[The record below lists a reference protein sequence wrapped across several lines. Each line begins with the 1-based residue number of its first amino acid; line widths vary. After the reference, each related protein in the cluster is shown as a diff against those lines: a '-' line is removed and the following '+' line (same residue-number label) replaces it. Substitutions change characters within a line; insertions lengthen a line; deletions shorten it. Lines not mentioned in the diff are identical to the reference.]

1 MSKSLEEY
9 SREELIEE
17 IKSLKKQKKFGL
29 VWEDKPEK
37 VVKDCETKLPVV
49 KEVEEKAIENAP
61 GEPTNIIIEGDNY
74 HALSVLNY
82 THAGKVDVIYID
94 PPYNTEN
101 REFIYNDCRVD
112 AEDSFRH
119 SKWLSF
125 MKKRLELARNLL
137 KDSGV
142 IFVSIDEHE
151 YATLKLLMD
160 EVFCESFLANITWD
174 KRNPKG
180 NSNTISSVTEYIL
193 CYANN
198 KECIEELKTVK
209 ENADVMMWKAK
220 QLYQKCGK
228 SVVPECIIESIKLG
242 ANINKN
248 DFAKQYELKD
258 ANRDFNKWLKVM
270 PFSEGEKAYKNIDE
284 KGDLYRPVSM
294 AAPKDSKNKYSL
306 IHPVTGKACPVPKT
320 GWRNKKDTMDK
331 LLENNEIIFGVDE
344 KTIPNRKYLLKD
356 YRYQTLSDLF
366 AYAGNGIDDL
376 ISVVPGASFDNPKP
390 LFIINKII
398 RAYCKSDAVILD
410 FFAGSGT
417 TGQSVMELNK
427 EDGGHRQ
434 FILVTNNENQI
445 AEKVTYPRIETV
457 ITGIRPDGTKYSDG
471 IPANLRYFKTDFVE
485 KGKTTDDTRE
495 ALITEC
501 CDMIRIR
508 ENAFEHVAST
518 PEYRF
523 YKNDKIFVPIIFDQ
537 FAIAETWEK
546 VEELNKD
553 KLPVHCYNFSYNRH
567 ANEEE
572 IPEDTELEWTACSIP
587 ETVLEVYRKIFR
599 KKEV

>member
-1 MSKSLEEY
+1 MGRRLEEY
-9 SREELIEE
+9 TQEELIEY
-17 IKSLKKQKKFGL
+17 IKTLKKQKRFGL

-37 VVKDCETKLPVV
+37 VVKECETKLPVL
-49 KEVEEKAIENAP
+49 KEVDDKAIKKAP

-94 PPYNTEN
+94 PPYNTGN
-101 REFIYNDCRVD
+101 KDFIYNDCYVD
-112 AEDSFRH
+112 KEDTFRH

-125 MKKRLELARNLL
+125 MEKRLRLAKNLL
-137 KDSGV
+137 ADDGV
-142 IFVSIDEHE
+142 IFISINDIEQAH
-151 YATLKLLMD
+151 LKLLCD
-160 EVFCESFLANITWD
+160 QIFGEQNFIANIVNRTPNQTND
-174 KRNPKG
+174 KNKKQ
-180 NSNTISSVTEYIL
+180 VHEYIL
-193 CYANN
+193 TYGLKLTDKKVLSGKKICQFARCTTGKENQTQPVLLFPAGLDVEGLKDGVYNQPRKTGGNEDIELISGRLVVKDGKLFNDVEMKARWSCPNDIKQYVKKIKERSDLPIFN
-198 KECIEELKTVK
+198 KFGKELKRLFLK
-209 ENADVMMWKAK
+209 GSRFQPILEKIGYDD
-220 QLYQKCGK
+220 L
-228 SVVPECIIESIKLG
+228 ESIINIPDKGSSDLEKLG
-242 ANINKN
+242 LGGAFSYPKSINLIKRLIDLTQKN
-248 DFAKQYELKD
+248 A
-258 ANRDFNKWLKVM
+258 
-270 PFSEGEKAYKNIDE
+270 
-284 KGDLYRPVSM
+284 
-294 AAPKDSKNKYSL
+294 
-306 IHPVTGKACPVPKT
+306 
-320 GWRNKKDTMDK
+320 
-331 LLENNEIIFGVDE
+331 
-344 KTIPNRKYLLKD
+344 
-356 YRYQTLSDLF
+356 
-366 AYAGNGIDDL
+366 
-376 ISVVPGASFDNPKP
+376 VV
-390 LFIINKII
+390 
-398 RAYCKSDAVILD
+398 LD

-417 TGQSVMELNK
+417 TGQAVMELNK

-434 FILVTNNENQI
+434 FILVTNNEANGKSDAGAEGI
-445 AEKVTYPRIETV
+445 AEKVTYPRIKTV

-495 ALITEC
+495 ALMTEC

-523 YKNDKIFVPIIFDQ
+523 YKNDKVFVPIIFDQ
-537 FAIAETWEK
+537 FAIAETWEL
-546 VEELNKD
+546 VEELNTE